1 MTVCLNTEDL
11 EIFPRQWL
19 EGEGAGDSLILIV
32 GSGVRLSYACFLV
45 DNILVLSRILPRIQY
60 LCHFTAGSKKRNL
73 FLICVNLGGK
83 IMKCHIIMGPLSF
96 LLRSKAVK
104 CYYLRVQQ
112 NAHWHLKN
120 KTKTEQNKNF
130 SRRLSSGW
138 NSYHG
143 HSNVKSSV
151 KL

>member
-73 FLICVNLGGK
+73 FLICVNLGEKNNEVSYHNGT
-83 IMKCHIIMGPLSF
+83 PFLSF
-96 LLRSKAVK
+96 TKQGWEMLLFEGSTECPLAF
-104 CYYLRVQQ
+104 
-112 NAHWHLKN
+112 KN